1 MARFEK
7 HTWGGLALRGL
18 IAIVFG
24 ILALARPGASALALV
39 YLFGAYAV
47 VDGIF
52 ALVASYHEK
61 ELGGQWWPMM
71 LVGFVGIAVGV
82 FTFLRPAVTAF
93 GLVYYV
99 AFWTMLTGILEIA
112 AAVRLRKV
120 IRGEW
125 LLALGGIL
133 SIVVGILI
141 ATRPGAGMVTLVWTI
156 GIYALVFGATLLGVA
171 FRVRREEHHPRSVSP
186 TPA

>member
-24 ILALARPGASALALV
+24 IVALMRPGASALALV
-39 YLFGAYAV
+39 YLFGAYAII
-47 VDGIF
+47 DGIF
-52 ALVASYHEK
+52 ALVASYYERQ
-61 ELGGQWWPMM
+61 LGGQWWPMM
-71 LVGFVGIAVGV
+71 LVGFVGVAVGV

-93 GLVYYV
+93 GLIYYV
-99 AFWTMLTGILEIA
+99 AFWTMATGILEIA

-120 IRGEW
+120 IHGEW
-125 LLALGGIL
+125 MLIVAGVL
-133 SIVVGILI
+133 SIAVGILL
-141 ATRPGAGMVTLVWTI
+141 AARPGVGMLTLVWTI
-156 GIYALVFGATLLGVA
+156 GIYAIFFGVILEGLAL
-171 FRVRREEHHPRSVSP
+171 RVRRAEHHPRSVSP